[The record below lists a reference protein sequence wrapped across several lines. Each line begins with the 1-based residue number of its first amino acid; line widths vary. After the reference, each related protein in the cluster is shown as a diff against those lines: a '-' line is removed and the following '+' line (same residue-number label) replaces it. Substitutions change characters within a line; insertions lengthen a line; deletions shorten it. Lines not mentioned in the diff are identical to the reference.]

1 MNDKQRSD
9 SDAESEFLAPDS
21 TWGTIVV
28 IICTAILVFLVF
40 VPTRVGGSPSSKL
53 VLAGLTL
60 IWMTSGIRRIAASR
74 AWKKGHSHPKDLTN
88 R

>member
-1 MNDKQRSD
+1 MNQKQGSD
-9 SDAESEFLAPDS
+9 TDAKSEFLAPDG
-21 TWGTIVV
+21 TWGIIVV
-28 IICTAILVFLVF
+28 IICTAILAFLVF

-60 IWMTSGIRRIAASR
+60 IWMTSGIRRIAAAR
-74 AWKKGHSHPKDLTN
+74 AWKKRHSYSKDLTN

>member
-1 MNDKQRSD
+1 MNQKQGSD
-9 SDAESEFLAPDS
+9 TDAESEFLAPDG

-28 IICTAILVFLVF
+28 IICTGVLAFLVF

-60 IWMTSGIRRIAASR
+60 IWMTSGIRRIVAAR
-74 AWKKGHSHPKDLTN
+74 AWKKRPSDPKDLTN